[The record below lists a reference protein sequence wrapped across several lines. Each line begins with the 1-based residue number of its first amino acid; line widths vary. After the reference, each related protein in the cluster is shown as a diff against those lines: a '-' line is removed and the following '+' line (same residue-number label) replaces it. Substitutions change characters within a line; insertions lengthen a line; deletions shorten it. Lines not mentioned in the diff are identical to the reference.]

1 MNEIKTVG
9 IVGSGKMGVDLF
21 NYLSDFDFRL
31 IWYTRS
37 EDHKNTLKKTY
48 HKKITR
54 QLRHGIISQEVF
66 DLRYSYQI
74 TTRMDEL
81 ADCDLII
88 ESIIED
94 AEIKQNLFLSLDKLT
109 KPSCI
114 LSSNSSSIIPS
125 DLIENGRKSRVL
137 GLHFFYPVAF
147 KNIVEVIASEE
158 TDEITIEKAKLF
170 LNEIKIFFMVQ
181 NEESAFLLNRFLLQ
195 LQVTAFNLLKEYN
208 LSYKQLDSIANKL
221 VSEFGLFEM
230 MDHVGHYT
238 MYNAI
243 RNYSRMDPEKLKYE
257 PLLQELL
264 NRKGRSKENK
274 SHLFYALDMQ
284 NKDISAQTEKYILAT
299 LKDTANHFLTMYTKQ
314 YDINIFNFKKAL
326 EEYCGIVL

>member
-1 MNEIKTVG
+1 MNEIRTIG
-9 IVGSGKMGVDLF
+9 IVGSGKMGGDLF
-21 NYLSDFDFRL
+21 NYLSDFNFRL

-37 EDHKNTLKKTY
+37 EDHKEALIKTY
-48 HKKITR
+48 HKKLKR
-54 QLRHGIISQEVF
+54 QLKHGIISQEVF
-66 DLRYSYQI
+66 DIRYSYQI
-74 TTRMDEL
+74 TTQIKEL

-94 AEIKQNLFLSLDKLT
+94 PEIKQNLFASLDKLT

-125 DLIENGRKSRVL
+125 DLLETGRKNRIL
-137 GLHFFYPVAF
+137 GLHFFYPIAF
-147 KNIVEVIASEE
+147 NNTVEVIASEE

-170 LNEIKIFFMVQ
+170 LNEIKRFFMLQ

-195 LQVTAFNLLKEYN
+195 LQVIAFNLLKEYN
-208 LSYKQLDSIANKL
+208 LGYRQLDSVAKNL
-221 VSEFGLFEM
+221 VPEFGMFEM

-243 RNYSRMDPEKLKYE
+243 RNYSKMDPEKLKYE

-264 NRKGRSKENK
+264 NRKSSSNGNK
-274 SHLFYALDMQ
+274 SHLFYASNMQ
-284 NKDISAQTEKYILAT
+284 NEDLSEQTEKYILAK
-299 LKDTANHFLTMYTKQ
+299 LNDAAIHFLTLYTDQ
-314 YDINIFNFKKAL
+314 YDINVYSFKKAL
-326 EEYCGIVL
+326 QEYCGIVL